1 MTKAELKQFIELY
14 NKFEEDVS
22 RVTRILSKEDKYRH
36 NFMNIDN
43 FWIEIGYDN
52 TPDMVNTRGRD
63 QYDSYFGEFNADML
77 TWTNNELESYVNK
90 LLQEQ
95 EKQKE
100 EREKRI
106 RTQQEAKEREE
117 YERLKQKYG

>member
-1 MTKAELKQFIELY
+1 
-14 NKFEEDVS
+14 
-22 RVTRILSKEDKYRH
+22 
-36 NFMNIDN
+36 MNIDN

-63 QYDSYFGEFNADML
+63 QYDSYFGEFEADML
-77 TWTNNELESYVNK
+77 TWTDNELESYVNK

-100 EREKRI
+100 EREKSI
-106 RTQQEAKEREE
+106 RTQQEAREREE